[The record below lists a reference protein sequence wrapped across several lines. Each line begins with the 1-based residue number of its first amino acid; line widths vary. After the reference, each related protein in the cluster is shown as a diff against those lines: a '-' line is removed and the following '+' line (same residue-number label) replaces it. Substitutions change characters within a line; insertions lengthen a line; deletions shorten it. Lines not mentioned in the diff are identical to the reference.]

1 MEESVGFV
9 VVLVTV
15 DGFFGRGSF
24 FPNCQSDEVVE
35 QLFAS
40 VPVVSFISSS
50 VVFDVD
56 GSFVDEVAPEVV
68 PEVGPEVEPVVLL
81 VDVVE
86 PEVDPRRID
95 RTGIASRACRKG
107 VEAAF
112 GLFFCFGGLLLLEG
126 VVAVDDGTV
135 EVSELV
141 EDGSFG
147 FWTFCVWFR

>member
-9 VVLVTV
+9 VVLVAV
-15 DGFFGRGSF
+15 GGFLGRGSF

-35 QLFAS
+35 QLFAL
-40 VPVVSFISSS
+40 VSFISSS

-56 GSFVDEVAPEVV
+56 GSLVDEVV
-68 PEVGPEVEPVVLL
+68 PEVGPDVGPEVEPEPVVLL
-81 VDVVE
+81 VDEVE

-95 RTGIASRACRKG
+95 LTGIASRACRKG

-112 GLFFCFGGLLLLEG
+112 GLFFCFGGLLLLES
-126 VVAVDDGTV
+126 VVAVVDGTV

-147 FWTFCVWFR
+147 LCAFCVWFR